1 MNERSNQQ
9 MSKRAT
15 AEAHPGRSRAPLARR
30 PPRGSPSPGRTH
42 HDVQALVGGPLG
54 HDVLDA
60 GLVDVHGP
68 PVLDHGAG
76 DVEVLGAVHLE
87 VAIEEV
93 GAGLVCKG

>member
-1 MNERSNQQ
+1 MDEQASERRGPP
-9 MSKRAT
+9 RAEGHST
-15 AEAHPGRSRAPLARR
+15 APLARR
-30 PPRGSPSPGRTH
+30 PRPGRTH

-54 HDVLDA
+54 HDVLDS

-93 GAGLVCKG
+93 GAGFVCKG